1 MSMENEKWTAYF
13 SELDP
18 EKRMLIFNDTVK
30 ETDAEAA
37 FIANLYTERYRDAKD
52 PDRKVDNWLWK
63 FVYLPGLYKKRRI
76 SKSAF
81 RNETERTL
89 RELHLDGTASENEK
103 QLLYLEY
110 RNAAR
115 RYLGTCGSRRYGS
128 RLFGLR
134 EASPEE
140 KKEKACEELWMISR
154 GIALAS
160 GKETAMAPFIEAL
173 RAELS
178 VFYPGYDAV
187 YERLEKTFKK

>member
-81 RNETERTL
+81 LSETDRTIADL
-89 RELHLDGTASENEK
+89 KLGFPASENEK
-103 QLLYLEY
+103 HFLFLEY

-115 RYLGTCGSRRYGS
+115 RFLGTCLGKRYAS
-128 RLFGLR
+128 RLFGMK

-140 KKEKACEELWMISR
+140 KKAKASEELWMMSR

-160 GKETAMAPFIEAL
+160 GKEAVMAPFIEAL

>member
-1 MSMENEKWTAYF
+1 MSAKNERWNAYF

-30 ETDAEAA
+30 EIDAEAA
-37 FIANLYTERYRDAKD
+37 FIASLYAERYRDAKD

-63 FVYLPGLYKKRRI
+63 FVYLPGLLKKRRI

-160 GKETAMAPFIEAL
+160 GKETAMAPFADAL
-173 RAELS
+173 RDELS
-178 VFYPGYDAV
+178 AFHPGYETIYA
-187 YERLEKTFKK
+187 RLEKNFKK